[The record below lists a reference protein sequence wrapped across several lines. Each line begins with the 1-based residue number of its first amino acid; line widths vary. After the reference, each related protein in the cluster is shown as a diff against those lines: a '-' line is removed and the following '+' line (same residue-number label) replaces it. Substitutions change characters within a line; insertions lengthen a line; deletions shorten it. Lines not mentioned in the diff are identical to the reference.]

1 MVLVVGLTVPGL
13 ALLRVDTGIAS
24 FLPADDPALQ
34 AMQDRANSFGGDPVV
49 VLLRS
54 PEQRQLFTDEDQ
66 LGRLI
71 GLEGQLSHLPGV
83 AEVYGPGTAINQVA
97 ISAQNL
103 LAQISGERDALQ
115 GTAEQQ
121 ARAAGADPAA
131 VTAAGQNAVAGYD
144 QRYASLLVQALP
156 AGLPT
161 SRNPQFVASVLFSSD
176 TQVRPQ
182 WAAVVPRADTAA
194 ILVRPKADIDQ
205 GQTQQ
210 LVTDIQS
217 TVQKAGLRT
226 AETTVSGVPA
236 VTAQLTQRVQE
247 EFPLLGAI
255 ALVVVGALYR
265 LVPWIARRRARL
277 RPFAA
282 ALAGTALTLAT
293 FGWIGRP
300 VSVGVV
306 AFLPILMG
314 IGSDYPLY
322 LTQPVRRRRVIV
334 AAAAGAAG
342 FAALALSPLPFM
354 RELGLALAGGIVA
367 TTLVGLAFRRWLG
380 VEGPAATSLSWGSAT
395 RRPGWWV
402 RGPALLVAVL
412 IAAGGWIAL
421 PSLPVEAQ
429 PEDLAQGLP
438 ALASA
443 QRVEDVLGAA
453 GEVSVVLHGP
463 DVLSPAA
470 LAWDRSVDA
479 LIDRDYADQLHP
491 ITTVS
496 SLLQFLGPN
505 PTADQ
510 IQAGAGLVPPYLA
523 EAVIRPDHRL
533 SQQVLGI
540 QLQDVDS
547 QRVLL
552 DRLRAVLPSPPAGYG
567 ADVAGLP
574 VAVAQGYE
582 GISQDRLLINLAA
595 VAAAAL
601 VLLIGLRERPDAG
614 RAVLTMLLGTG
625 WTLAITW
632 LISGQLNPL
641 TIAIGALSAA
651 TATEFSVVLA
661 DAYRRR
667 RPWLLRSAALAASAA
682 VLGYCTLVL
691 SDLAVLRQFGL
702 LLGIGVAFSFGAA
715 SLVVGVI
722 LPPRRESG
730 PPSEVQSPAR
740 KDVMV

>member
-1 MVLVVGLTVPGL
+1 VLVVAVTVVGL
-13 ALLRVDTGIAS
+13 ARLKVDTGIAS

-34 AMQDRANSFGGDPVV
+34 AMEDRAASFGGDPVV
-49 VLLRS
+49 VLVRS
-54 PEQRQLFTDEDQ
+54 PQPRQLFDDEDQ

-71 GLEGQLSHLPGV
+71 GLEGRLTHLPDV

-103 LAQISGERDALQ
+103 LAQISGQRDALQ
-115 GTAEQQ
+115 GTAEQE
-121 ARAAGADPAA
+121 ARARGADPAA
-131 VTAAGQNAVAGYD
+131 VAAAGQQATAGFD
-144 QRYASLLVQALP
+144 QRYAALLVQALP

-161 SRNPQFVASVLFSSD
+161 SRNPHFVDSVLFD
-176 TQVRPQ
+176 GNGQPRTQ
-182 WAAVVPRADTAA
+182 WAAVVPRPDTAA
-194 ILVRPKADIDQ
+194 ILVRPKADLDQ
-205 GQTQQ
+205 GGTQQ
-210 LVTDIQS
+210 LVAAINA
-217 TVQKAGLRT
+217 TVGKAGLAS

-236 VTAQLTQRVQE
+236 VTAELSHSVQQ
-247 EFPLLGAI
+247 EFPLLGAV
-255 ALVVVGALYR
+255 ALVVVGGLYFF
-265 LVPWIARRRARL
+265 VGWIARRRARL

-282 ALAGTALTLAT
+282 ALAGTALTLAV

-300 VSVGVV
+300 VSLGVV

-322 LTQPVRRRRVIV
+322 LTQPTRRRRVLV

-367 TTLVGLAFRRWLG
+367 TGAVALAMRRWLG
-380 VEGPAATSLSWGSAT
+380 VEEPTPTRLTWGTASRA
-395 RRPGWWV
+395 PGWAV
-402 RGPALLVAVL
+402 RAPALLVAVL
-412 IAAGGWIAL
+412 IATGGWIAL
-421 PSLPVEAQ
+421 PRLPVEAD
-429 PEDLAQGLP
+429 PETLAQGLP
-438 ALASA
+438 ALTQA
-443 QRVEDVLGAA
+443 QHVEDVLGAA
-453 GEVSVVLHGP
+453 GEVSVVLRGP
-463 DVLSPAA
+463 DVLTPAA
-470 LAWDRSVDA
+470 LAWDRSVDD
-479 LIDRDYADQLHP
+479 LVDRAYADRLHP
-491 ITTVS
+491 ITTAS
-496 SLLQFLGPN
+496 SLLAFLGPN

-510 IQAGAGLVPPYLA
+510 ITSGAGLVPPYLA
-523 EAVIRPDHRL
+523 SAVIRPDHQV
-533 SQQVLGI
+533 SQQILGI
-540 QLQDVDS
+540 QLQDVAA
-547 QRVLL
+547 QRTLL
-552 DRLRAVLPSPPAGYG
+552 DALRTDLPPPPPGYS

-574 VAVAQGYE
+574 VAVSHGYE
-582 GISQDRLLINLAA
+582 GISQGRLLINLVA

-601 VLLIGLRERPDAG
+601 VLVLGLRERADAG

-625 WTLAITW
+625 WTMAVTW

-641 TIAIGALSAA
+641 TVAIGALSAA

-702 LLGIGVAFSFGAA
+702 LLAIGVALSFAA
-715 SLVVGVI
+715 AALVVGVI
-722 LPPRRESG
+722 LPPARPTLPADELS
-730 PPSEVQSPAR
+730 SPTK